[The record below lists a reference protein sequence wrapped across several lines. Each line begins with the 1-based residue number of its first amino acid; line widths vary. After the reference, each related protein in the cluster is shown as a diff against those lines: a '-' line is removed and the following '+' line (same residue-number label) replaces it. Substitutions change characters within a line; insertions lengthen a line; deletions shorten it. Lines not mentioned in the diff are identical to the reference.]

1 VTESIDWPQSVAS
14 HPTVTHSIAP
24 PPFRQ
29 HRELPLPPT
38 SLIAL
43 AIGGWPA
50 TEHACSRPAAL
61 TSPARLPPS
70 PPPPLSRLLPNVLQ
84 HLPRRYP
91 LMGEVG
97 RGRRRLRRRF
107 QRRRRGQ
114 RRLSF
119 RPPTPTPAPFLSRLR
134 DRGQSSLRRFSG
146 FPTLAILT
154 IAPQPRIA
162 RGRYD
167 YRGTEGAERWDRCYR
182 REFADSRSSLRSR

>member
-1 VTESIDWPQSVAS
+1 MTESTDWPQSVAS

-43 AIGGWPA
+43 AISGWPTIAPAIGSLPPVTDVTGGSPA
-50 TEHACSRPAAL
+50 TEHACSRASLP
-61 TSPARLPPS
+61 SPAQPAYLPPS
-70 PPPPLSRLLPNVLQ
+70 PPPPLSRLLPNFLQ

-114 RRLSF
+114 RRLSI
-119 RPPTPTPAPFLSRLR
+119 RPPTLPRSFPEPAPWPGTALTPPIF
-134 DRGQSSLRRFSG
+134 Q
-146 FPTLAILT
+146 FPNPCHSDNSPAT
-154 IAPQPRIA
+154 
-162 RGRYD
+162 
-167 YRGTEGAERWDRCYR
+167 
-182 REFADSRSSLRSR
+182 ADSSGTL